1 MAHITSNAA
10 TDDVFATW
18 INRKFV
24 SDLEYSLQHMKFTMK
39 GTIQKGAGAN
49 ILRLVDFA
57 PPGPGAQG
65 PVTSYTGTGTTA
77 LTEAT
82 ITGNEITSVSTNP
95 TNITVAEYG
104 EFLKIGQLYEY
115 ASVEGTRERLRKRL
129 LDGGNATLDSL
140 VRVQAH
146 TSTNLLC
153 CTAVQTGGQTT
164 ITTATACGAAAIMQA
179 RKILFAGLCTG
190 LSGVPGH
197 PDGNFAAVITPLQEL
212 DIISEVTTLRV
223 NWSGA
228 VVNVPGAM
236 GQEKWVKGYIGSI
249 YGVSVYTTQNH
260 ITATNGTTNQIGYI
274 YGDGGVGSV
283 SYGDAAPE
291 VIVNDVN
298 SPYKNVNSIAWHA
311 YFAAGLISST
321 RVVKMYSL
329 GA

>member
-10 TDDVFATW
+10 VDDVFATW

-39 GTIQKGAGAN
+39 GTIQKGAGAT

-57 PPGPGAQG
+57 PPSPGTQG
-65 PVTSYTGTGTTA
+65 PVLSYTGTGTTN

-82 ITGNEITSVSTNP
+82 VSGNEITSITTNP
-95 TNITVAEYG
+95 TNITVLEYG
-104 EFLKIGQLYEY
+104 EFLKIGQMYEY
-115 ASVEGTRERLRKRL
+115 AAVEGTRERLRKRL
-129 LDGGNATLDSL
+129 LDGGNGTLDSL

-190 LSGVPGH
+190 ISGVSGH
-197 PDGNFAAVITPLQEL
+197 PDGQFAAVITPLQEL

-236 GQEKWVKGYIGSI
+236 GQEKFVKGYIGSI
-249 YGVSVYTTQNH
+249 YGVAVYTTQNH

-283 SYGDAAPE
+283 SYGDAMPE
-291 VIVNDVN
+291 VILNDVN